1 MDGRRRR
8 VTIIV
13 DYRALNRQCMT
24 LEVLYER
31 MVEGMH
37 IGDEAD
43 DLMAAITLL
52 RGYLQRTTLPRRN
65 EPTRGLSPQS
75 WGADIYLYDKRRE
88 DLDARISAWI
98 NEPKHQGIMSRLGL
112 SPDEERSMVHIWRG
126 GIDKESK
133 ALAKE
138 FEALQ
143 ETHYFRD
150 SYNAS
155 SLFWVLGLSWWQLAR
170 NDVID
175 DDDVMSA
182 IDVQLLLQHYYEVR
196 GDRLSDDAIEKWYA
210 GEMEKGMIF

>member
-1 MDGRRRR
+1 M
-8 VTIIV
+8 
-13 DYRALNRQCMT
+13 
-24 LEVLYER
+24 
-31 MVEGMH
+31 
-37 IGDEAD
+37 
-43 DLMAAITLL
+43 
-52 RGYLQRTTLPRRN
+52 
-65 EPTRGLSPQS
+65 
-75 WGADIYLYDKRRE
+75 GADIYLYDKRRE

-210 GEMEKGMIF
+210 GEMEKGMISDKQTWQEWAEYFREKGEHFEQFCKRTLENDGYWKCSV